1 LLQRDNGAAKK
12 LTPLTFFVAQPTFN
26 AFWMNV
32 IPQNTQM
39 STGDEFG
46 LRWQSVTGADHR
58 LRHRFSERSINA
70 ERRQLSFLK
79 SDSN

>member
-1 LLQRDNGAAKK
+1 M
-12 LTPLTFFVAQPTFN
+12 LTPLTVFAAQPTFN

-32 IPQNTQM
+32 ISQNTQM

-46 LRWQSVTGADHR
+46 LRWQTLLVPIIGCDTAFPSA
-58 LRHRFSERSINA
+58 SINA